1 MNEKNQINELMGK
14 TALALNKNNMQ
25 TFIVSTKE
33 EALRKVTELMQK
45 GTSVSMGGSMTL
57 KECGIAD
64 LLASGDYE
72 FLDRSKAK
80 NDEEKLEIY
89 RKSFF
94 CDTYLSSSNAITLN
108 GELYNVDG
116 NSNRVAAM
124 LYGPKQ
130 LIVVAGYNKIVENI
144 DEAVIRVKEKAA
156 PPNCER
162 LNIDTFCRKQGK
174 CVSLTKEKSFMCDG
188 CASDGRICS
197 SYVVMSHQRIKDR
210 VKVIL
215 VGEELGY

>member
-1 MNEKNQINELMGK
+1 MPNITKINELLEK
-14 TALALNKNNMQ
+14 TAKALNKNNMQ

-33 EALRKVTELMQK
+33 EALQKVKDLMPD
-45 GTSVSMGGSMTL
+45 GSSVSIGGSMTL
-57 KECGIAD
+57 KECGITD
-64 LLASGDYE
+64 MLSNGRYE

-80 NDEEKLEIY
+80 TDEEKMDIY

-124 LYGPKQ
+124 LFGPKQ
-130 LIVVAGYNKIVENI
+130 LIVVAGYNKIVENT
-144 DEAVIRVKEKAA
+144 DEAVLRVKEKAA

-162 LNIDTFCRKQGK
+162 LNIDTFCRKTGK
-174 CVSLTKEKSFMCDG
+174 CVSLTKENPFMCDG
-188 CASDGRICS
+188 CESDGRICC
-197 SYVVMSHQRIKDR
+197 SYVVMAHQRIKDR

>member
-1 MNEKNQINELMGK
+1 MTDKNKINELLQK
-14 TALALNKNNMQ
+14 TAQALEKNNMQ
-25 TFIVSTKE
+25 TFVVSSKE
-33 EALRKVTELMQK
+33 EALQKVKELMPK
-45 GTSVSMGGSMTL
+45 GSMVSMGGSMTL

-64 LLASGDYE
+64 LLSNGDYE

-80 NDEEKLEIY
+80 TEEEKLEIY

-94 CDTYLSSSNAITLN
+94 CDSYLSSSNAITER

-130 LIVVAGYNKIVENI
+130 LIIVAGYNKIVKNT
-144 DEAVIRVKEKAA
+144 DEAVLRVKTKAA

-162 LNIDTFCRKQGK
+162 LNTNTFCQKEGK
-174 CVSLTKEKSFMCDG
+174 CVSLTKENSFMCDG
-188 CASDGRICS
+188 CSSEGRICS
-197 SYVVMSHQRIKDR
+197 SYVVMARQRLKDR
-210 VKVIL
+210 VKIIL

>member
-1 MNEKNQINELMGK
+1 MSENINELMQK
-14 TALALNKNNMQ
+14 TAQALNKNNMQ
-25 TFIVSTKE
+25 AFIVSTKE
-33 EALRKVTELMQK
+33 EALNKVKELMEK
-45 GTSVSMGGSMTL
+45 GESVSMGGSMTL

-64 LLASGDYE
+64 LLAGGNYE

-80 NDEEKLEIY
+80 TEEEKFEIY

-94 CDTYLSSSNAITLN
+94 CDTYLSSSNAITQS

-144 DEAVIRVKEKAA
+144 DEAVLRVKEKAA

-162 LNIDTFCRKQGK
+162 LNIDTYCRKQGK
-174 CVSLTKEKSFMCDG
+174 CVSLTKENPFMCDG
-188 CASDGRICS
+188 CSSDGRICC
-197 SYVVMSHQRIKDR
+197 SYVVMAHQRIKDR

>member
-1 MNEKNQINELMGK
+1 MPNITKTNELLEK
-14 TALALNKNNMQ
+14 TAKALNKNNMQ

-33 EALRKVTELMQK
+33 EALQKVKDLMPD
-45 GTSVSMGGSMTL
+45 GSSVSIGGSMTL
-57 KECGIAD
+57 KECGITD
-64 LLASGDYE
+64 MLSNGRYE

-80 NDEEKLEIY
+80 TDEEKMDIY

-124 LYGPKQ
+124 LFGPKQ
-130 LIVVAGYNKIVENI
+130 LIVVAGYNKIVENT
-144 DEAVIRVKEKAA
+144 DEAVLRVKEKAA

-162 LNIDTFCRKQGK
+162 LNIDTFCRKMGK
-174 CVSLTKEKSFMCDG
+174 CVSLTKETPFMCDG
-188 CASDGRICS
+188 CDSDGRICC
-197 SYVVMSHQRIKDR
+197 SYVVMAHQRIKDR

-215 VGEELGY
+215 VAEELGY

>member
-1 MNEKNQINELMGK
+1 MPDIAKINELMEK
-14 TALALNKNNMQ
+14 TAKALNKNNMQ

-33 EALRKVTELMQK
+33 EALEKVKDLMPE
-45 GTSVSMGGSMTL
+45 GSSVSIGGSVTL

-64 LLASGDYE
+64 MLLNGKYE

-80 NDEEKLEIY
+80 TDEEKMDIY

-94 CDTYLSSSNAITLN
+94 CDTYLSSSNAITAR

-124 LYGPKQ
+124 LFGPKQ
-130 LIVVAGYNKIVENI
+130 LIVVAGYNKIVDNI
-144 DEAVIRVKEKAA
+144 DEAVLRVKEKAA

-162 LNIDTFCRKQGK
+162 LNINTYCKKEGK
-174 CVSLTKEKSFMCDG
+174 CVSLTAENSFMCDG
-188 CASDGRICS
+188 CSSDTRICS
-197 SYVVMSHQRIKDR
+197 SYDK
-210 VKVIL
+210 
-215 VGEELGY
+215 

>member
-1 MNEKNQINELMGK
+1 MPDKINELLQK
-14 TALALNKNNMQ
+14 TAKALNKNNMQ
-25 TFIVSTKE
+25 AFVVSTKE
-33 EALRKVTELMQK
+33 EALQKVKDLMPE
-45 GTSVSMGGSMTL
+45 GSSVSIGGSMTL
-57 KECGIAD
+57 KECGIND
-64 LLASGDYE
+64 MLSNGKYE

-80 NDEEKLEIY
+80 TDEEKMDIY

-124 LYGPKQ
+124 LFGPKQ

-144 DEAVIRVKEKAA
+144 DQAVLRVKEKAA

-162 LNIDTFCRKQGK
+162 LNIDTFCRMEGK
-174 CVSLTKEKSFMCDG
+174 CVSLTKENPFMCDG
-188 CASDGRICS
+188 CTSDGRICC
-197 SYVVMSHQRIKDR
+197 SYVVMAHQRIKNR

-215 VGEELGY
+215 VAEELGY

>member
-1 MNEKNQINELMGK
+1 MNMPDTKRELMER
-14 TALALNKNNMQ
+14 TAKALNKNNMQ

-33 EALRKVTELMQK
+33 EALQKVKDLMAE
-45 GTSVSMGGSMTL
+45 GSSVSIGGSMTL
-57 KECGIAD
+57 KECGITD
-64 LLASGDYE
+64 MLSNGKYE

-80 NDEEKLEIY
+80 TDEEKMDIY

-94 CDTYLSSSNAITLN
+94 CDTYLSSSNAITSN

-124 LYGPKQ
+124 LFGPKQ
-130 LIVVAGYNKIVENI
+130 HIVVAGYNKIVENI
-144 DEAVIRVKEKAA
+144 NDAVLRVKEKAA

-162 LNIDTFCRKQGK
+162 LNIDTYCRKEGK
-174 CVSLTKEKSFMCDG
+174 CVSLTKENPFMCDG
-188 CASDGRICS
+188 CSSDGRICC
-197 SYVVMSHQRIKDR
+197 SYVVMAHQRIKDR

-215 VGEELGY
+215 VAEELGY